1 MTGTAI
7 PRDEQSGV
15 TGGPQHPSRRL
26 LRAGALGLALA
37 LAVFVAVPSVQAIGS
52 RLALILEGGKVRGDL
67 LSFYA
72 AGYLIGT
79 GRGGDLYD
87 LETQQAAQEEI
98 FPWISDDVI
107 GYALPAFAA
116 VVMWPLTLMS
126 FHAAYILWTGLNAL
140 LLVAI
145 ALLLWWMTPSV
156 APPVRLLFLACFA
169 LSMPVLY
176 VFAWGQ
182 VDLII
187 LLALL
192 LAYRNL
198 QTGRPATAGALAALA
213 LIKPFLVVG
222 PALFLLAQGR
232 RRALVAFS
240 LTAAALLLLPL
251 PLTGAEGLVGNLRM
265 GGAFSE
271 SVDEL
276 GASANTMTNWRG
288 FIISISGRNDFLL
301 WAPAAAITGLGALA
315 LAVLAW
321 RRGGAREPRALAY
334 GWSLACFLPALLSP
348 HLHFQNL
355 VVLAVPGALM
365 LQAWFANGGTDHQ
378 RQTLAAIAVLTG
390 FALINVLRSLTVT
403 GLSLTVFALVPAYV
417 ALALC
422 WPQEQEAVAAHETP
436 QLLAA

>member
-26 LRAGALGLALA
+26 LRTAALGLALA

-87 LETQQAAQEEI
+87 LEAQQAAQEEI
-98 FPWISDDVI
+98 FPWITDDVI

-145 ALLLWWMTPSV
+145 ALLLWRMTP
-156 APPVRLLFLACFA
+156 AIPPSLRLLLLACLS

-182 VDLII
+182 FDLII

-198 QTGRPATAGALAALA
+198 QTERPATAGALAALA
-213 LIKPFLVVG
+213 LIKPFLAVG

-271 SVDEL
+271 TIDEL

-288 FIISISGRNDFLL
+288 FVISVSGRNDFLL
-301 WAPAAAITGLGALA
+301 WAPAAVITGLGALA
-315 LAVLAW
+315 LAVPAW

-355 VVLAVPGALM
+355 VVLAVPGVLM

-390 FALINVLRSLTVT
+390 FALIDVLRSLTVT

>member
-7 PRDEQSGV
+7 SRDGHSGA
-15 TGGPQHPSRRL
+15 TATPQRPPHPL
-26 LRAGALGLALA
+26 LRTAALGVALA
-37 LAVFVAVPSVQAIGS
+37 LAIFVAVPSVQAIGS
-52 RLALILEGGKVRGDL
+52 RMADIFEGDKVRGDL

-72 AGYLIGT
+72 AGHLIGT

-87 LETQQAAQEEI
+87 LEAQQAAQEEI
-98 FPWISDDVI
+98 FPWITDDVI
-107 GYALPAFAA
+107 AYALPVFAA
-116 VVMWPLTLMS
+116 VAMWPLTLIS

-140 LLVAI
+140 LLLAI
-145 ALLLWWMTPSV
+145 ALLLWRMIPSV
-156 APPVRLLFLACFA
+156 PPSLRLLLLACLS

-182 VDLII
+182 VDLIV

-198 QTGRPATAGALAALA
+198 QTDRPATAGALAALA
-213 LIKPFLVVG
+213 LIKPFLALG
-222 PALFLLAQGR
+222 AALFLLAQGR

-240 LTAAALLLLPL
+240 ATAAALLLLPL
-251 PLTGAEGLVGNLRM
+251 PLTGAEGLLGNLGM
-265 GGAFSE
+265 AGAFSE
-271 SVDEL
+271 TIDEL

-288 FIISISGRNDFLL
+288 FVISVTGRNDFLL

-315 LAVLAW
+315 LAVRAW
-321 RRGGAREPRALAY
+321 RRSDARGPHALAY

-355 VVLAVPGALM
+355 VVLALPAALV
-365 LQAWFANGGTDHQ
+365 LEQSFANGEADGR
-378 RQTLAAIAVLTG
+378 RQTLAAIALLTG

-403 GLSLTVFALVPAYV
+403 GLSLTMFALVPAYV
-417 ALALC
+417 ALALR
-422 WPQEQEAVAAHETP
+422 WPQQREAPAARVIP
-436 QLLAA
+436 DRLAA